1 MLIFL
6 LTEFSV
12 SMLYREGLPYIFVF
26 FLPASTPRLWSLCH
40 CFKLRTDGWP
50 EGGSWDRQVLVHMED
65 EQCSHK
71 GLRGG
76 CWEEDNRKS
85 GLSHERASPTQES
98 RVLFQRN
105 QQHCLCN
112 LGTFSKHEEGWKWHC
127 VQHAEE
133 NCWQLPNCQN
143 LCDNREAHEL
153 LWCSVQEGDR
163 KRPVSPTCEEQL

>member
-1 MLIFL
+1 
-6 LTEFSV
+6 
-12 SMLYREGLPYIFVF
+12 MLYREGLPYIFVF
-26 FLPASTPRLWSLCH
+26 FLPASTTRLWSLCH

-71 GLRGG
+71 GLWGG
-76 CWEEDNRKS
+76 RWEEDNRKS

-105 QQHCLCN
+105 QQHCLCD
-112 LGTFSKHEEGWKWHC
+112 LGTFSKHEERWKWHC

-153 LWCSVQEGDR
+153 LWCGVQEGDR